1 MKGRKSPYS
10 FEVTQETIFEFRGL
24 ALNRR
29 FCGPGETKLP
39 DDVVIRRLK
48 TWMLS
53 RDAWDMTLSFAQTML
68 PFPLTASSTN
78 PKTPW
83 WSNLMHKYLAMS
95 HCLRTLLSNPRPEPK
110 EYLMDLCTWASWTIK
125 EVEAMR
131 RGVMKATLSTEEMKA
146 MKEYMEDMKKSIVY
160 RRSPS
165 SIEVEM

>member
-1 MKGRKSPYS
+1 
-10 FEVTQETIFEFRGL
+10 
-24 ALNRR
+24 
-29 FCGPGETKLP
+29 
-39 DDVVIRRLK
+39 
-48 TWMLS
+48 
-53 RDAWDMTLSFAQTML
+53 
-68 PFPLTASSTN
+68 
-78 PKTPW
+78 
-83 WSNLMHKYLAMS
+83 MHKYLAMS